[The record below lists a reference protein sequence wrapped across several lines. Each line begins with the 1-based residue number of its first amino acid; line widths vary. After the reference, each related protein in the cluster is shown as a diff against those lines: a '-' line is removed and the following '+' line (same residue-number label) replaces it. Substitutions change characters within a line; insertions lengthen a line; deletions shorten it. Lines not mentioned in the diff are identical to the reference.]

1 MMTKGIGQL
10 TGMSNIRKG
19 SKTIGPLLMV
29 GHNRC
34 VSELSGGPTVI
45 QRARATSESPPTPY
59 AKIFESKGSG
69 DTNDPRRESW
79 DFRDLSVP
87 SRDRRMAEE
96 LDSSVVHDNEATTSM
111 HANEGNSQEL
121 LEGTQS
127 NAWNLLTPTSRR
139 GKFET

>member
-1 MMTKGIGQL
+1 
-10 TGMSNIRKG
+10 
-19 SKTIGPLLMV
+19 V
-29 GHNRC
+29 F
-34 VSELSGGPTVI
+34 

-59 AKIFESKGSG
+59 VKIFESKGSG

-87 SRDRRMAEE
+87 SRDRRKAGE
-96 LDSSVVHDNEATTSM
+96 LDSPVVKSYEAPTSM
-111 HANEGNSQEL
+111 HADEGFSQEE

-127 NAWNLLTPTSRR
+127 NAWDLLTPTSRR